1 MLNTPYLRP
10 VWLPTV
16 VTGILL
22 LVALGLLVGMSWQSL
37 QRLDP
42 VQTQLTSLAYLQRTA
57 LHIEELLIADLTT
70 PDGVDPNS
78 VRQVRQELNKIQS
91 LKYEVEPETTQL
103 LQAAQLALGAVDQNP
118 RDALIAG
125 LTSISH
131 VLAVETQA
139 HEKLVAEAR
148 RDTELEFRIA
158 AGTLVVLP
166 LAALITLFLLRRRIF
181 DPITRLGTLLDL
193 LARQDYSPAPMHAID
208 PILMPLYENY
218 NRLVTRL
225 AELEEQ
231 NRARRQSLEN
241 QVRAATHALLEQ
253 QRELAAAERLAAVG
267 EVAAGLAHELRN
279 PLAGVQM
286 ALNNLNREISDPDH
300 GKRLALVSNELNRM
314 TGLLSGMLSQ
324 TRQEPEALSDIH
336 LASAVAELLT
346 LVSYQINAN
355 IRLIQEIPAELKC
368 RLPAAGLHQALINLV
383 LNAVQAI
390 GDKAGRIV
398 IRAAAQGSEV
408 LLSVGDDGPGFPQT
422 LLQGGIRPFASGR
435 VGGTGLGLAI
445 VQRFIRDLGGVMR
458 LENQTSGGACVIM
471 ILPCEADH
479 G

>member
-1 MLNTPYLRP
+1 MLSTPFLRP

-16 VTGILL
+16 VTGFLL

-37 QRLDP
+37 QRLEL
-42 VQTQLTSLAYLQRTA
+42 VQAQLTQLGLLQRTA
-57 LHIEELLIADLTT
+57 LHLEELLIAELAT
-70 PDGVDPNS
+70 PGGVDPNTI
-78 VRQVRQELNKIQS
+78 RQVHRELDQIQS
-91 LKYEVEPETTQL
+91 LEHEVEPEIAQL
-103 LQAAQLALGAVDQNP
+103 LQAARLALGAVDENP
-118 RDALIAG
+118 RDALIAS

-131 VLAVETQA
+131 VLAVEAQA
-139 HEKLVAEAR
+139 HEKLVAEAH

-166 LAALITLFLLRRRIF
+166 LVALIILFLLRRRIF
-181 DPITRLGTLLDL
+181 DPITRLGSLLDL

-208 PILMPLYENY
+208 PILVPLYENY

-279 PLAGVQM
+279 PLAGIQM

-300 GKRLALVSNELNRM
+300 AKRLVLVINELNRM

-324 TRQEPEALSDIH
+324 TRQEPEAVSNIH
-336 LASAVAELLT
+336 LAPAVAELLT
-346 LVSYQINAN
+346 LVSYQISAN
-355 IRLIQEIPAELKC
+355 IQLVQEIPAELIC
-368 RLPAAGLHQALINLV
+368 RLPAGRLHQTLLNLV
-383 LNAVQAI
+383 LNAAQAI
-390 GDKAGRIV
+390 GNDDGRIV
-398 IRAAAQGSEV
+398 IHAEPLGSEV
-408 LLSVGDDGPGFPQT
+408 VFSVCDDGPGFPQT

-435 VGGTGLGLAI
+435 VGGTGLGLVI
-445 VQRFIRDLGGVMR
+445 VQRFVHDLGGAMR
-458 LENQTSGGACVIM
+458 LENQAPRGACVIM
-471 ILPCEADH
+471 TIPCEGNH